1 MPDRSPLSCAKTTAA
16 SPSSTRV
23 IPWRGSHPTMP
34 GPVGPSQ
41 GSIYIDLS
49 GARLP
54 RCHTSLSGGTK
65 RPHQSFRRVPTQ
77 HVGFWI
83 PITLPKPV
91 GLEYQDY
98 LAQTY
103 GTYILHP
110 LYNSVVTEDKNMS
123 TFSFHFIPQHSIPTI
138 LSISNHFTTNG
149 TILWFTI
156 NQLGKHHISGLHNQL
171 SYSPTWVM
179 VHAKNMEDY
188 VTTA

>member
-1 MPDRSPLSCAKTTAA
+1 MRARSPLSCAKTTAA

-34 GPVGPSQ
+34 GPIGPSQ

-49 GARLP
+49 RAQLP

-83 PITLPKPV
+83 PLTLPNPM

-103 GTYILHP
+103 GTYIIHP
-110 LYNSVVTEDKNMS
+110 LYNSMVTEDKKTWVHSHS
-123 TFSFHFIPQHSIPTI
+123 TSFHNIAYQQSSVFPIILPQTEQY
-138 LSISNHFTTNG
+138 FD
-149 TILWFTI
+149 
-156 NQLGKHHISGLHNQL
+156 
-171 SYSPTWVM
+171 SP
-179 VHAKNMEDY
+179 
-188 VTTA
+188 